1 MPCLAFPGLASPRP
15 AYPCLALPCLAC
27 PVQSF
32 LGLFWPNPHR
42 KRRSQICVGA
52 VCPCGQAP
60 DARVSPSG
68 RRRRFKSSGICYPT
82 ARAEIVRRGG
92 PYDSQKRGPNRPT
105 DLALPR
111 LALPRLAL
119 PCLASMQSFLGFFL
133 PPPLRKGRRT
143 NTKRGAGRFCVGR
156 SGPDAFCQ
164 NGRFL
169 FFSSISLGKNV
180 HFWPTAVR
188 SWGPYDPWRMGRNR
202 LARRR

>member
-1 MPCLAFPGLASPRP
+1 MPFLASPRLAP
-15 AYPCLALPCLAC
+15 PIPALPCLAS
-27 PVQSF
+27 PVLCRVSWVSF
-32 LGLFWPNPHR
+32 GQTLTEKGGRRFASGPFAPVGRPPTHEFPHR
-42 KRRSQICVGA
+42 AVVAASKVVGFATRLRAPKSCVG
-52 VCPCGQAP
+52 
-60 DARVSPSG
+60 
-68 RRRRFKSSGICYPT
+68 
-82 ARAEIVRRGG
+82 GG

-169 FFSSISLGKNV
+169 FCFRQ
-180 HFWPTAVR
+180 FP
-188 SWGPYDPWRMGRNR
+188 
-202 LARRR
+202 

>member
-1 MPCLAFPGLASPRP
+1 MPCLSWPRLASP
-15 AYPCLALPCLAC
+15 CLSLPCLAS
-27 PVQSF
+27 PVLYRVSWVSF
-32 LGLFWPNPHR
+32 GQILTEKGG
-42 KRRSQICVGA
+42 RRFASGSF
-52 VCPCGQAP
+52 CPCGQAP

-68 RRRRFKSSGICYPT
+68 RRRRFKSSGICYTP

-169 FFSSISLGKNV
+169 LFSSISLGKNA